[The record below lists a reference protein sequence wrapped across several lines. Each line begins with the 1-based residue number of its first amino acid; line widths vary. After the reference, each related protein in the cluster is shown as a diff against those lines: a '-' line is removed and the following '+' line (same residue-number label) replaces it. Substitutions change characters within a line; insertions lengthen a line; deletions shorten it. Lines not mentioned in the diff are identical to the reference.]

1 MKIQKQLLESLIRVC
16 AKEVLA
22 QLNEG
27 KKKSKKRK
35 VVKEIELPDEEES
48 DEPNE
53 EEDKNDIC
61 PTCNGS
67 GEGMADGLS
76 CSDCK
81 GSGSTHSKNKHDD
94 DEPDGG
100 FVNRDRGEDE
110 ARNWGGIDEEDSET
124 VGASSTG
131 SGESVDIETER
142 PEIDSEPSEKETPK
156 KKEKLQGIVL
166 LTPSGE
172 LRQVPFR
179 QWADESSIERTLHK
193 VGASI
198 GGNKVK
204 IAISTMKKVRVGM
217 SDKTPTYIFLGKYDP
232 NGEELFVM
240 ADRDLNSAKEQAVKP
255 EDISGEASGNAI
267 EKYNT
272 DQEIN
277 NDDELLAKRMAGAD
291 KSSIGAEIGYDDS
304 ESGQD

>member
-35 VVKEIELPDEEES
+35 IVKEIELPDEEES
-48 DEPNE
+48 DEP
-53 EEDKNDIC
+53 EDAEDENDIC

-67 GEGMADGLS
+67 GEGMADGLR

-81 GSGSTHSKNKHDD
+81 GSGSTHSKSNHR
-94 DEPDGG
+94 DEPEGG
-100 FVNRDRGEDE
+100 FYEPDHEEDA
-110 ARNWGGIDEEDSET
+110 ARNWGGMDEEDSNM
-124 VGASSTG
+124 VGAPQAG

-156 KKEKLQGIVL
+156 EKEKLQGLVL
-166 LTPSGE
+166 LSPDGSTRNIPIRMFPS
-172 LRQVPFR
+172 
-179 QWADESSIERTLHK
+179 ESDIEKTLHRI
-193 VGASI
+193 GANLA
-198 GGNKVK
+198 GNKVK
-204 IAISTMKKVRVGM
+204 VSLAALRTIKTNLKSGKPIFCYLGTL
-217 SDKTPTYIFLGKYDP
+217 SDEA
-232 NGEELFVM
+232 EELFVF
-240 ADRDLNSAKEQAVKP
+240 ANTNLNAAKEEMAP
-255 EDISGEASGNAI
+255 I
-267 EKYNT
+267 EKIKG
-272 DQEIN
+272 QEIGDATDKYNNDQTVN